1 MHCARH
7 GLETHRAGY
16 ASNMHACI
24 ARATGHPLASAPAML
39 SMCRLAP
46 TRSTLLHRNTP
57 NSSTMPPAPSLELA
71 PMFPHNP
78 ASPCHRASSR
88 AASDR
93 PLPAAAA
100 LAGPAAPG
108 GATARASPCRDLP
121 ATARPTALPRAGLA
135 SATAAPVWLTGAAT
149 ATAALQ
155 RGRTATADR
164 AALPLAG
171 SARGSGSL
179 RAGAL
184 APAPSLE
191 LAASACSLP
200 GWQPAQGPDWG
211 SPSPAGSPR
220 RRRLGCAG
228 DRRRSRRRPRTGS
241 LPGAGSLRMGPR
253 HHRAPEALGEV
264 ALAHHLAVDPD
275 GPQEGGVS
283 DVVRPSSKAD
293 GRQAPQTTRS
303 QPGSNCL
310 NN

>member
-1 MHCARH
+1 
-7 GLETHRAGY
+7 
-16 ASNMHACI
+16 
-24 ARATGHPLASAPAML
+24 
-39 SMCRLAP
+39 
-46 TRSTLLHRNTP
+46 
-57 NSSTMPPAPSLELA
+57 
-71 PMFPHNP
+71 MFHHNP

-149 ATAALQ
+149 ATATLQ
-155 RGRTATADR
+155 RRRTATADR

-191 LAASACSLP
+191 LAAAARSLP

-211 SPSPAGSPR
+211 SPPRLAALDVDALAAPGTVADRAGALAPAP
-220 RRRLGCAG
+220 
-228 DRRRSRRRPRTGS
+228 S
-241 LPGAGSLRMGPR
+241 LELAAS
-253 HHRAPEALGEV
+253 AWALGTTV
-264 ALAHHLAVDPD
+264 
-275 GPQEGGVS
+275 PQK
-283 DVVRPSSKAD
+283 PSGKW
-293 GRQAPQTTRS
+293 RWPITW
-303 QPGSNCL
+303 P
-310 NN
+310 